1 MKTAKT
7 IIEFINY
14 IINLVILG
22 IIFCLIIDL
31 ITYNSVLQII
41 SAILIGVKIL
51 AYFSNEIINSLCE

>member
-31 ITYNSVLQII
+31 ITYNSVLKII
-41 SAILIGVKIL
+41 GAILIGMKVL
-51 AYFSNEIINSLCE
+51 GYVSDEIINSLCE

>member
-31 ITYNSVLQII
+31 ITYNSVSQIM
-41 SAILIGVKIL
+41 SAILIGMKIIV
-51 AYFSNEIINSLCE
+51 YFSNEIIISLCE